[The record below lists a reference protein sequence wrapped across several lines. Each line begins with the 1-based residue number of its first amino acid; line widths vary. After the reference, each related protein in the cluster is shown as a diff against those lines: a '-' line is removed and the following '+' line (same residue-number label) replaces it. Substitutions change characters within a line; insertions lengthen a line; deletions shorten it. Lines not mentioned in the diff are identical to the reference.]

1 MIVVFG
7 SVNLDLVTR
16 VTKIPAPG
24 ETVLGPSYDVV
35 PGGKGANQALAARRA
50 GARVM
55 LVAAVGQDAFAA
67 TALSLLA
74 ADGVDLSA
82 VARLEAPTGA
92 AFIAVDAQA
101 ENAIVVAS
109 GANAHAKASQLE
121 GVSFGA
127 SDILLLQR
135 EVPDAEAEAAAHL
148 AKRRGARVLLNL
160 APAGPIPRSYLDL
173 LDVLILNEHEAVT
186 IGTHLGLPDLAPQAV
201 AAAIDAQFGV
211 ATIVTLG
218 AEGAVGFVGGTRHA
232 VGSLPIEV
240 VDTTAAGDAFVGA
253 FAAALERGL
262 SFDAAMVRG
271 AAAGSLACAKLGAQ
285 TSLPF
290 AADIEAGAAR
300 LPRAR

>member
-24 ETVLGPSYDVV
+24 ETVLGPSYEVV

-55 LVAAVGQDAFAA
+55 LVAAVGRDAFAA
-67 TALSLLA
+67 PALSLLS
-74 ADGVDLSA
+74 ADGVDLAA

-109 GANAHAKASQLE
+109 GANAHAKASQLD
-121 GVSFGA
+121 GIGLGA
-127 SDILLLQR
+127 GDILLLQR

-148 AKRRGARVLLNL
+148 AKRRGARVVLNL
-160 APAGPIPRSYLDL
+160 APAGPIPRSYLDA
-173 LDVLILNEHEAVT
+173 LDVLVLNEHEAVAL
-186 IGTHLGLPDLAPQAV
+186 GTHLGLPDLAPQAV
-201 AAAIDAQFGV
+201 AAALDAQFRV

-218 AEGAVGFVGGTRHA
+218 AEGAVGFVGGKRHA
-232 VGSLPIEV
+232 VGSLPVDV

-262 SFDAAMVRG
+262 SFDAAMARG
-271 AAAGSLACAKLGAQ
+271 AAAGSLACAKPGAQ

-290 AADIEAGAAR
+290 AAEIEAGAAR
-300 LPRAR
+300 LIPLE